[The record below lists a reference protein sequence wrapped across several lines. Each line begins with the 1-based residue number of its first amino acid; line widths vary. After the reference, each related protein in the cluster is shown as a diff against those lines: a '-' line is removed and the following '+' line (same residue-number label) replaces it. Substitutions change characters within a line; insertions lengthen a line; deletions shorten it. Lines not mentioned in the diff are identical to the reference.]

1 MDKQKGFTS
10 SELIVVI
17 VLLIG
22 IVGWI
27 MNIVAIAHANI
38 NEISGLLILRI
49 IGIFVAP
56 LGAVLGYF

>member
-1 MDKQKGFTS
+1 MKNQKGFTS
-10 SELIVVI
+10 VEFIVV
-17 VLLIG
+17 VLLLAG

-27 MNIVAIAHANI
+27 MNIAAIVH
-38 NEISGLLILRI
+38 SDFDHFTGLLVVRI